1 MGWSPPEVP
10 RKKLWSLYLISAW
23 NGGPRGAFFVRS
35 AEVVPCPVC
44 QGPLVVV
51 GSRPRS
57 VIKPTGEKTW
67 VIIRRLRCTS
77 CRRIH
82 HELPDIVVPYRRH
95 QATSIEDVVGD
106 EQGAVSVAADEST
119 LGRWRRWFE
128 AWVPYATGALESIRR
143 RLKLPLET
151 ASTSPESALQILGRF
166 VGEGPGWLARVV
178 RSLANMNLWVTDP
191 FGLSVPNFVG

>member
-1 MGWSPPEVP
+1 M
-10 RKKLWSLYLISAW
+10 
-23 NGGPRGAFFVRS
+23 
-35 AEVVPCPVC
+35 PCPVC

-57 VIKPTGEKTW
+57 VIKPTGEKTR

-82 HELPDIVVPYRRH
+82 HELPDMVVPYRRH
-95 QATSIEDVVGD
+95 QAASIEDVVGD
-106 EQGAVSVAADEST
+106 KEAAVTVAADEST

-128 AWVPYATGALESIRR
+128 AFVPYVTGALASMGR
-143 RLKLPLET
+143 RLKLPLEMT
-151 ASTSPESALQILGRF
+151 PTSPESALQILERF

-178 RSLANMNLWVTDP
+178 RSLVNMNLWLTDP
-191 FGLSVPNFVG
+191 FGLSVPDGVE